1 MVLIKSLVLTAPF
14 LNNRWDPQRRQR
26 EQDPLLAAETC
37 TILTLRRKLWLR
49 WRADPQEDPLRH
61 CHKELLVL
69 SLNQHLNGTI
79 WMLFIWWEKAL
90 EWKHSQTNSHLILFP
105 VTFSNYKGG
114 NGRPT
119 IMATFSLGSCGS
131 SSFHPLH
138 QLVSV
143 IMLPTTSFKPG
154 SGQKKAE
161 GSLHLICL
169 PVKLVISSQISLKQ
183 RNRSFVS
190 CWRRNRCS
198 TSSTFT
204 KYESGDWVL
213 SKIGMV
219 GGAKQEFVIS
229 CGVERNISKQ
239 AWRNFYHFSGFRLKM
254 LLNYLMARHS
264 WVARCDSCHEM
275 QLLKFHLFPFIYAS
289 GYNQTIHLITR
300 KLC

>member
-1 MVLIKSLVLTAPF
+1 MFFLKWGLLTGGEKLLLFHFESWNEWIFLIKSLVLTAPF

-49 WRADPQEDPLRH
+49 WRADPQEDPLLH

-114 NGRPT
+114 IGRPA

-143 IMLPTTSFKPG
+143 IMLPITSFKPG

-169 PVKLVISSQISLKQ
+169 PVTGDLIPY
-183 RNRSFVS
+183 F
-190 CWRRNRCS
+190 
-198 TSSTFT
+198 FET
-204 KYESGDWVL
+204 K
-213 SKIGMV
+213 KP
-219 GGAKQEFVIS
+219 FF
-229 CGVERNISKQ
+229 C
-239 AWRNFYHFSGFRLKM
+239 F
-254 LLNYLMARHS
+254 
-264 WVARCDSCHEM
+264 
-275 QLLKFHLFPFIYAS
+275 LLKKKSMLYFFHLHKIWVGRLSPVQNWD
-289 GYNQTIHLITR
+289 GGWRQTGICH
-300 KLC
+300 

>member
-1 MVLIKSLVLTAPF
+1 MKSRSPRGSTA
-14 LNNRWDPQRRQR
+14 
-26 EQDPLLAAETC
+26 
-37 TILTLRRKLWLR
+37 TLS
-49 WRADPQEDPLRH
+49 Q
-61 CHKELLVL
+61 ELLVL

-90 EWKHSQTNSHLILFP
+90 QWNHSQTNSHLILFP

-114 NGRPT
+114 NGRPA

-143 IMLPTTSFKPG
+143 IMLPTTAFKPG

-169 PVKLVISSQISLKQ
+169 PVTGDLIPDFFETKKPFLVEEEIDALLLPPSQNM
-183 RNRSFVS
+183 R
-190 CWRRNRCS
+190 
-198 TSSTFT
+198 
-204 KYESGDWVL
+204 L
-213 SKIGMV
+213 SPGQNWD

-254 LLNYLMARHS
+254 L
-264 WVARCDSCHEM
+264 VTRCS
-275 QLLKFHLFPFIYAS
+275 Y
-289 GYNQTIHLITR
+289 
-300 KLC
+300 